1 MMRMKRIA
9 NRLLIGAALVVA
21 LGAGSAR
28 ADVGPCSLK
37 IDNFIL
43 FVDQS
48 GSMYQ
53 AHESG
58 EVKETIVKNLLVK
71 MNADI
76 PQGPCPGCPLR
87 AGLYL
92 FAPFEEVKW
101 MGPFYKDSMERRIG
115 WIPDGQTVSLRLTP
129 MGGGIENLGDVVAPL
144 HGKTAVIMFSDGGWN
159 TGSDPVEA
167 TRQLVAAHPDVSVN
181 VVSVAD
187 TPGGQDVNRQVAQAG
202 HGLYAEG
209 TELLGN
215 GAKLD
220 GFVRDVF
227 CGAAPAKRRIVLR
240 GVNFEFD
247 KSTITADGK
256 PVLDEA
262 IRTLKEESGVHVSV
276 EGHTDAVGSDAYN
289 QALSERRA
297 NAVVDYLAAGG
308 IARGRLSAVG
318 FGETKPVASNETDDG
333 RAQNRRVE
341 FRVLSQ

>member
-1 MMRMKRIA
+1 MRTKRIA
-9 NRLLIGAALVVA
+9 NRLLVGAALLGVV

-37 IDNFIL
+37 VDNFVL

-53 AHESG
+53 TNESG
-58 EVKETIVKNLLVK
+58 VVKETFVKDLLVK

-87 AGLYL
+87 GGLYL

-101 MGPFYKDSMERRIG
+101 MGPFYKDQMERRIG
-115 WIPDGQTVSLRLTP
+115 WIPDGQSVSLRLTP
-129 MGGGIENLGDVVAPL
+129 MGSGIEDLAGVVGAQ

-159 TGSDPVEA
+159 TGADPVEA
-167 TRQLVAAHPDVSVN
+167 TRQLVTAHPDVTVN
-181 VVSVAD
+181 VVSIAD
-187 TPGGQDVNRQVAQAG
+187 TPGGQDVNKQVAQAG

-209 TELLGN
+209 SELMSN

-227 CGAAPAKRRIVLR
+227 CGAAPVKRRIVLR

-247 KSTITADGK
+247 KSTITAEGK

-262 IRTLKEESGVHVSV
+262 IRTLKEESSAQVSV
-276 EGHTDAVGSDAYN
+276 EGHTDSVGSDAYN

-297 NAVVDYLAAGG
+297 HAVVDYLAAGG
-308 IARGRLSAVG
+308 IARKRLSAVG
-318 FGETKPVASNETDDG
+318 FGEKKPVASNDTEDG

-341 FRVLSQ
+341 FRILSQ